1 MTAPSAKDKRFR
13 AWFGMRNYEFETTD
27 YNTETGEKTRRT
39 DAPSEEAWRVQVLD
53 ELRDQG
59 VKVESL
65 AVVFHDRDTDDEGNA
80 KGLHCHFV
88 IEYANGAT
96 KSSTLE
102 KTGAEDRNLENV
114 KSKGSAY
121 RYLTHTTD
129 EAMNDGKTRYSVDEL
144 HCWVWKSEDEGE
156 GRLEPVTGDAL
167 EAWYRKQIQ
176 GKTGSN
182 ARKPDLQGA
191 LADMTEEVKAG
202 RLKPRQDLLELW
214 LHANAGAYMMNAQD
228 ITLFLKKNRK
238 GFEED
243 WRQYIESYKHC
254 KRAEGRNL
262 RLVYISG
269 LGGVGKT
276 KLASDLADL
285 IAKRKYKMADQR
297 DRGDYVYEA
306 SVGENGTFDPL
317 GKYTTE
323 PICVLDDLNPSR
335 MKSPETFLRLFE
347 TNKCPQVS
355 SRNSDVFFFSDY
367 AFLTKAIH
375 VETWV
380 KKLCKDEE
388 DDLNIKQQV
397 MRRFRL
403 YIDLRDDRVF
413 VYKLVRERVKGGGH
427 QFRFK
432 GVDLDEKEF
441 LPDTGGYKFNNARYI
456 ELLELRRDRGL
467 KKDEAMALERLERKR
482 EKLMDRFLK
491 LIDPDL

>member
-1 MTAPSAKDKRFR
+1 MTAPSAKQMTAPSAKAKRFR

-39 DAPSEEAWRVQVLD
+39 DAQSEEEWRQKVLN
-53 ELRDQG
+53 ELKDQG

-102 KTGAEDRNLENV
+102 KTKAEDRNLDNV

-129 EAMNDGKTRYSVDEL
+129 EAMNAGKTRYSVNEL
-144 HCWVWKSEDEGE
+144 HCWVWKAEDEGE
-156 GRLEPVTGDAL
+156 GALEPVTGDDL

-214 LHANAGAYMMNAQD
+214 LHANAGAYMMSHQD

-243 WRQYIESYKHC
+243 RRQYIEGYKHR

-269 LGGVGKT
+269 LGGLGKS
-276 KLASDLADL
+276 KLASDLAEL
-285 IAKRKYKMADQR
+285 IAKRKYGMVDPM
-297 DRGDYVYEA
+297 DRGDYVYKA

-323 PICVLDDLNPSR
+323 PICVLDDMNPAR
-335 MKSPETFLRLFE
+335 MKSPETFLKLFE
-347 TNKCPQVS
+347 LNECPQVS
-355 SRNSDVFFFSDY
+355 SRNSDVYFFSDY
-367 AFLTKAIH
+367 AFLTKAIS
-375 VETWV
+375 VEKWV
-380 KKLCKDEE
+380 QVLCQKEKNDP
-388 DDLNIKQQV
+388 NIRQQV
-397 MRRFRL
+397 KRRFRL
-403 YIDLRDDRVF
+403 CIEVRADRLYVN
-413 VYKLVRERVKGGGH
+413 KLGREETKGGGYEY
-427 QFRFK
+427 RFVTAAGK
-432 GVDLDEKEF
+432 GYPFDNV
-441 LPDTGGYKFNNARYI
+441 RYT
-456 ELLELRRDRGL
+456 ELLELRRERKL
-467 KKDEAMALERLERKR
+467 NKKEAEELEKLERQRD
-482 EKLMDRFLK
+482 KLLDKLLK
-491 LIDPDL
+491 LIDPNI